1 MIIEVVDVS
10 DERLNAFRW
19 RERQLNTI
27 AQRKAALGDDL
38 KSTGMFI
45 AEGDLVVRRALDAG
59 CKPSVVLC
67 DPKCAQDFVSDIA
80 QQGGITL
87 SASAEIR
94 REVTGLGVPLDAI
107 GVFHRPALRDAQS
120 LITTST
126 RLVILDCIDN
136 PSNVGAIA
144 RSAVALG
151 WDAMLLD
158 TTSSDPL
165 TRRALRVS
173 MGTTFSLPYARIT
186 NTADTLSEL
195 AGRGFAVV
203 GMTLSHITRLVTP
216 LPQVRIDASQPR
228 ALVLGSERQGL
239 SESTIDACTILTSIP
254 MASGIDSL
262 NVASATAIA
271 CYALN

>member
-1 MIIEVVDVS
+1 MIIEVDDAS

-27 AQRKAALGDDL
+27 AQRKAAQVNNLE
-38 KSTGMFI
+38 STGMFV

-67 DPKCAQDFVSDIA
+67 DPKCAQEFVTDITHH
-80 QQGGITL
+80 GGITL
-87 SASAEIR
+87 SASADIR

-107 GVFHRPALRDAQS
+107 GVFHRPALRDARS
-120 LITTST
+120 LISAST

-151 WDAMLLD
+151 WNAMLLD

-173 MGTTFSLPYARIT
+173 MGTTFNLPYARIS
-186 NTADTLSEL
+186 DMPSTLSEL
-195 AGRGFAVV
+195 VERGFAVV
-203 GMTLSHITRLVTP
+203 GMALSHATRPVVPMNHVLLDDT
-216 LPQVRIDASQPR
+216 QPR

-239 SESTIDACTILTSIP
+239 SQQTIDACTILTSIP
-254 MASGIDSL
+254 MAPGIDSL

-271 CYALN
+271 CYALK

>member
-1 MIIEVVDVS
+1 VIIEVDDAS

-19 RERQLNTI
+19 SERQLNTI
-27 AQRKAALGDDL
+27 AQRKAAQVNNLE
-38 KSTGMFI
+38 SSGMFI

-67 DPKCAQDFVSDIA
+67 DPKCAQEFVTDITHH
-80 QQGGITL
+80 GGITL
-87 SASAEIR
+87 SASADIR

-107 GVFHRPALRDAQS
+107 GVFHRPALRDARS
-120 LITTST
+120 LIGTST

-151 WDAMLLD
+151 WNAMLLD

-173 MGTTFSLPYARIT
+173 MGTTFNLPYARIS
-186 NTADTLSEL
+186 DMPSTLSEL
-195 AGRGFAVV
+195 VERGFAVV
-203 GMTLSHITRLVTP
+203 GMTLSHSTRPVVPMNHVHLDDT
-216 LPQVRIDASQPR
+216 QPR

-239 SESTIDACTILTSIP
+239 SQQTIDACTILTSIP
-254 MASGIDSL
+254 MAPGIDSL

-271 CYALN
+271 CYALK

>member
-1 MIIEVVDVS
+1 VIIEVDDAS

-27 AQRKAALGDDL
+27 AQRKAAQVNNLE
-38 KSTGMFI
+38 STGMFV

-67 DPKCAQDFVSDIA
+67 DPKCAQEFVTDITHH
-80 QQGGITL
+80 GGITL
-87 SASAEIR
+87 SASADIR

-107 GVFHRPALRDAQS
+107 GVFHRPALRDARS
-120 LITTST
+120 LISVST

-151 WDAMLLD
+151 WNAMLLD

-173 MGTTFSLPYARIT
+173 MGTTFNLPYARIS
-186 NTADTLSEL
+186 DMPSTLSEL
-195 AGRGFAVV
+195 VERGFAVV
-203 GMTLSHITRLVTP
+203 GMALSHSTRPVVPMTHVLLDDT
-216 LPQVRIDASQPR
+216 QPR

-239 SESTIDACTILTSIP
+239 SQQTIDACTILTSIP
-254 MASGIDSL
+254 MAPGIDSL

-271 CYALN
+271 CYALK

>member
-1 MIIEVVDVS
+1 MIIEVDDAS

-27 AQRKAALGDDL
+27 AQRKAAQVNNLE
-38 KSTGMFI
+38 STGMFV
-45 AEGDLVVRRALDAG
+45 AEGDLVVRRALEAG

-67 DPKCAQDFVSDIA
+67 DPKCAQDFVADIT
-80 QQGGITL
+80 QHGGITL
-87 SASAEIR
+87 SASADIR

-107 GVFHRPALRDAQS
+107 GVFHRPALRDAQT
-120 LITTST
+120 LISTSN

-173 MGTTFSLPYARIT
+173 MGTTFNLPYARI
-186 NTADTLSEL
+186 ADMPSTLSDL
-195 AGRGFAVV
+195 VTRGFAVV
-203 GMTLSHITRLVTP
+203 GMALSHPSRPVVPMTHVRLDDT
-216 LPQVRIDASQPR
+216 QPR

-239 SESTIDACTILTSIP
+239 SQSTIEACTILTSIP
-254 MASGIDSL
+254 MAPGIDSL

-271 CYALN
+271 CYALK

>member
-1 MIIEVVDVS
+1 MIIEVDNAS

-27 AQRKAALGDDL
+27 AQRKAAQVNNL
-38 KSTGMFI
+38 KSTGMFV
-45 AEGDLVVRRALDAG
+45 AEGDLVVRRALAAG

-67 DPKCAQDFVSDIA
+67 DPKCAQDFVADIT
-80 QQGGITL
+80 QHGGITL
-87 SASAEIR
+87 SASADIR

-120 LITTST
+120 LISTST
-126 RLVILDCIDN
+126 HLVILDCIDN

-158 TTSSDPL
+158 QTSSDPL

-173 MGTTFSLPYARIT
+173 MGTTFNLPYARI
-186 NTADTLSEL
+186 ADMPSTLSEL
-195 AGRGFAVV
+195 VKRGFAVV
-203 GMTLSHITRLVTP
+203 GMALSHPSRPVVPMTHV
-216 LPQVRIDASQPR
+216 QIDDTQPR

-239 SESTIDACTILTSIP
+239 SQSAIDACTILTSIP
-254 MASGIDSL
+254 MALGIDSL

-271 CYALN
+271 CYALK

>member
-1 MIIEVVDVS
+1 MIIEVDDAS

-27 AQRKAALGDDL
+27 AQRKAAQVNNLE
-38 KSTGMFI
+38 STGMFV

-67 DPKCAQDFVSDIA
+67 DPKCAQDFVADIT
-80 QQGGITL
+80 QHGGITL
-87 SASAEIR
+87 SASADIR
-94 REVTGLGVPLDAI
+94 REVTGLGVPLGAI
-107 GVFHRPALRDAQS
+107 GVFHRPALREAQS
-120 LITTST
+120 LISTST

-158 TTSSDPL
+158 TTSCDPL

-173 MGTTFSLPYARIT
+173 MGTTFNLPYARCNDIAST
-186 NTADTLSEL
+186 MHNL
-195 AGRGFAVV
+195 ASHGFAVV
-203 GMTLSHITRLVTP
+203 GMTLVHPTRQV
-216 LPQVRIDASQPR
+216 LPMNRINLADSQPR

-239 SESTIDACTILTSIP
+239 SEAALEACTILTNIP
-254 MASGIDSL
+254 MAVGIDSL

-271 CYALN
+271 CYALK